1 MTVYQEY
8 IDQFGG
14 LALPQID
21 LATQYLLQV
30 AGGFQPV
37 ANTDLIIPY
46 ANFRLFMST
55 IFRYNNSGVFNV
67 GSDINYVAIRTA
79 NQSDLIHVDPYTL
92 ALFNREHMGDDLG
105 AAYYTVN
112 HRAKPLFT
120 NSFGNLSLVI
130 NASSVTSINST
141 ISVGYEQLALMNQI
155 PAAGAIA
162 SGG

>member
-1 MTVYQEY
+1 
-8 IDQFGG
+8 
-14 LALPQID
+14 
-21 LATQYLLQV
+21 
-30 AGGFQPV
+30 
-37 ANTDLIIPY
+37 
-46 ANFRLFMST
+46 
-55 IFRYNNSGVFNV
+55 
-67 GSDINYVAIRTA
+67 
-79 NQSDLIHVDPYTL
+79 
-92 ALFNREHMGDDLG
+92 LG